1 MGQDNRKR
9 GFNWGSLIGW
19 LIFILV
25 IAGGPLSGLL
35 RRLSGGTLAL
45 PANLLPFLIGGLV
58 VLSVVVSAVRAMVR
72 SGQSSGD
79 VRLPTNTAPP
89 RPLNLPGSPSAGPS
103 RPPILSSPRAFV
115 LPPSSRELQLP
126 QPPRFEPVI
135 NPTILALG
143 IAGLVVLGGIAFV
156 ILGLNLP

>member
-1 MGQDNRKR
+1 MGENNRKR
-9 GFNWGSLIGW
+9 GVNWGSLIGW

-45 PANLLPFLIGGLV
+45 PTNLLPFLIGGLV
-58 VLSVVVSAVRAMVR
+58 VLSVVVSAVRAMGRSVR
-72 SGQSSGD
+72 SSGD

-89 RPLNLPGSPSAGPS
+89 RPLNPPPPRSAGPA
-103 RPPILSSPRAFV
+103 RPPIPSSPRVFT
-115 LPPSSRELQLP
+115 LPPSSREPRLP
-126 QPPRFEPVI
+126 QPPQFEPLI

-143 IAGLVVLGGIAFV
+143 IVGLVVLGGIAFV